1 MTLWPLYETSALIE
15 AHHPPVCAGDPP
27 ERRAAPPAAEMG
39 VTPKVFRHWWTRG
52 RVPKVKAE
60 WLHGRFPEI
69 VTDPAT
75 LIG

>member
-1 MTLWPLYETSALIE
+1 MAPYETSALIE
-15 AHHPPVCAGDPP
+15 RTIRQCALAIHPSG
-27 ERRAAPPAAEMG
+27 ELRRLATEMG

-69 VTDPAT
+69 VADPAT